1 MIKLNTQLNMEM
13 VKAMDENCIFF
24 AEYSEDFANACLMTP
39 IGHPNIEY
47 GWCTSKVVID
57 DREFELE
64 LVGEVPDDII
74 NKIYFF
80 DTVVGF
86 RDDNGNIVS
95 HIVFHPLTIW
105 REPYRQILNHLK
117 QGKPDITILI
127 ERIRTDDNLLNELIL
142 PYAFESP
149 YAKILEERF
158 NTSEDELKELKNYII
173 ENKEIVLKEYPH
185 LRVVVNAFLSG

>member
-1 MIKLNTQLNMEM
+1 
-13 VKAMDENCIFF
+13 MDENCIFF
-24 AEYSEDFANACLMTP
+24 AEYSEDFANTFLLTP
-39 IGHPNIEY
+39 IGHPGIEY

-64 LVGEVPDDII
+64 LIGEIPDDTI

-105 REPYRQILNHLK
+105 REPYTRILNHLK
-117 QGKPDITILI
+117 QEKIDITGLI

-142 PYAFESP
+142 PYAFGSP
-149 YAKILEERF
+149 YDKFLEERF
-158 NTSEDELKELKNYII
+158 DASDNELKELKNYII
-173 ENKEIVLKEYPH
+173 KNKETVLKEYPH
-185 LRVVVNAFLSG
+185 LRVVVNAFLSGDHASI